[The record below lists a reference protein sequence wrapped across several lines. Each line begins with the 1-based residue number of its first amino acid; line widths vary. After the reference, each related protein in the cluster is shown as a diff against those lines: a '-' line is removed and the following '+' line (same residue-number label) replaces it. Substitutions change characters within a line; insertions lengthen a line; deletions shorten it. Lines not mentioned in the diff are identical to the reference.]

1 MSHKMQ
7 LGKKNST
14 KNGLHARSANLLPIC
29 IDPYS
34 NLFTQWVQI
43 LLANIYEKAYCY

>member
-1 MSHKMQ
+1 MQ
-7 LGKKNST
+7 LGKKIQQ

-29 IDPYS
+29 IDLYS

-43 LLANIYEKAYCY
+43 LLANIYEKPYCCC